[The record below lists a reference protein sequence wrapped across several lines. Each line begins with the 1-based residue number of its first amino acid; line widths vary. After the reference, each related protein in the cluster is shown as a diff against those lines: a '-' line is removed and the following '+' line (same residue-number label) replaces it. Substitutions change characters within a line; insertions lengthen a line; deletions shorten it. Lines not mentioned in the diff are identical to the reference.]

1 MSKKYDGWVIK
12 HLMHTSW
19 LYLFWTF
26 KTTRK
31 EAIQE
36 FEKKW
41 HTSYPMRR
49 RLKMCEVVKVKL
61 VEVK

>member
-1 MSKKYDGWVIK
+1 MKKYDGWIIK
-12 HLMHTSW
+12 HLTSESW
-19 LYLFWTF
+19 IYLFWTF

-36 FEKKW
+36 FEENW
-41 HTSYPMRR
+41 HTVYSIRR
-49 RLKMCEVVKVKL
+49 NLKMCKAVKIKL